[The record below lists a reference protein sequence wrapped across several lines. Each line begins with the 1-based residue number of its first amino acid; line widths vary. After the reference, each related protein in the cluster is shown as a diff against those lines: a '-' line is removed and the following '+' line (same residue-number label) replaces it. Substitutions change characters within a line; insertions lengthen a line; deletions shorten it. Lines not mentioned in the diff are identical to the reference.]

1 MCMTSSPVSVM
12 TGIDSQLS
20 PATTCSDAMLG
31 CSKRWFCAAAVPC
44 VVMARQVAV
53 QSEAMMCFIGCVLEI
68 ELQTQVHH
76 SAREIVG
83 HGILMI
89 GNVGY
94 PIV

>member
-1 MCMTSSPVSVM
+1 MFMTLPLPSCII
-12 TGIDSQLS
+12 GICSQLS
-20 PATTCSDAMLG
+20 SAVTCSDAMLG